1 MAKAYGAEELAARVF
16 VLVMLGIAAE
26 IAAMVLLGF

>member
-1 MAKAYGAEELAARVF
+1 MAKAYSADALATRVF

-26 IAAMVLLGF
+26 IAAMVYLGF